1 MRGCGTSAGS
11 VRQNRRVTKCH
22 LSRRGLESL
31 ARDGESPVGEK
42 MDTSL
47 AASQVLRSTWNSV
60 GIWGDHP
67 LRLNTPWRPIVN
79 QYREGKAKRPP
90 GGE

>member
-1 MRGCGTSAGS
+1 MGLRDQPDPD
-11 VRQNRRVTKCH
+11 RQGQRVTKGR

-31 ARDGESPVGEK
+31 ARDGESPVDEK
-42 MDTSL
+42 RDPSWL
-47 AASQVLRSTWNSV
+47 GSQVLRSTWNSV

-79 QYREGKAKRPP
+79 QYREGKAKSTP